1 MICPKEKR
9 VCPCDL
15 GVIPPC
21 STADE
26 FVAMAKDAERY
37 RWFRNKLRDYDGDVA
52 LWEHTKGCDY
62 DIKQGANLDV
72 AIDAAMA
79 ERNK

>member
-26 FVAMAKDAERY
+26 FAAMARDAERY
-37 RWFRNKLRDYDGDVA
+37 RWLRDAKNRRGLRDVG
-52 LWEHTKGCDY
+52 LRRCDKY
-62 DIKQGANLDV
+62 MEQFDV